1 MDLGMTRILALV
13 TSTLAHRRRRA
24 FSACL
29 GRQLLATRGKIKL
42 YKKYGLG
49 RQEEEVLNRFWHFS
63 GVVVVRKEEEVVV
76 CLGGVSQYS
85 RSLLKAKLRAVNLLS
100 CPFSEKVPVVSSYCL
115 YCRQEP

>member
-1 MDLGMTRILALV
+1 M
-13 TSTLAHRRRRA
+13 
-24 FSACL
+24 
-29 GRQLLATRGKIKL
+29 
-42 YKKYGLG
+42 
-49 RQEEEVLNRFWHFS
+49 
-63 GVVVVRKEEEVVV
+63 VV